1 MTSVHE
7 RCMKNR
13 TGKKANL
20 PVVHLASCC
29 SRCCPE
35 RPKVDPRTIHRAW
48 SCVAVTL
55 SGRGEIPKANL
66 DVAVLFRVRFLLTT
80 GKCVKMCLS
89 DVVTRCGVVFPLPA
103 SVCNN
108 NKEGVC
114 SYVTEQAAAVGS
126 GCTWWLGMKFDTHYQ
141 KKIVQWRIMLRSLCT
156 VKFVFILLLL
166 SAVTS
171 VLLFLGLHALIR
183 PLAL

>member
-1 MTSVHE
+1 MGCGRAEQVYLTSVHE

-20 PVVHLASCC
+20 PVVHIASCC

-126 GCTWWLGMKFDTHYQ
+126 GCIW
-141 KKIVQWRIMLRSLCT
+141 
-156 VKFVFILLLL
+156 
-166 SAVTS
+166 
-171 VLLFLGLHALIR
+171 
-183 PLAL
+183 